1 MTASKSPTVGDVFE
15 LLNRWRHLPFYL
27 LETRAAPFFAIFL
40 RDVLSAKFEKEMH
53 ETVIPEF
60 PLRIRTLYNA
70 EERKKRGLEPSPGHS
85 NNVDYVAFDKDL
97 HTAYLVELK
106 TDMGSMRDDQNE
118 YLGAAQRKV
127 FPALVEGVIKLA
139 KGSPDSK
146 RKYVH
151 LLHQLAE
158 PEFISVPD
166 GLYKKSF
173 GRDRVVAGWS
183 EEAKGLKIGGPR
195 CLQTKV
201 VFIQPRPRSKATED
215 TAKTYDFQHIYF
227 DQVANVVQRR
237 GDLGCIFANFLRQ
250 WTKDAGSPDP
260 RCFDPS

>member
-15 LLNRWRHLPFYL
+15 LLNRWRHLPFYS

-70 EERKKRGLEPSPGHS
+70 EERKKRGLESSRGHS

-97 HTAYLVELK
+97 QTVYLVELK
-106 TDMGSMRDDQNE
+106 TDMGSVRDDQNK
-118 YLGAAQRKV
+118 YLFAARRKA
-127 FPALVEGVIKLA
+127 FPALVEGVTKLA
-139 KGSPDSK
+139 RGSDNK

-158 PEFISVPD
+158 LKFVSVPK
-166 GLYKKSF
+166 GVYKKSF
-173 GRDRVVAGWS
+173 GRDRVVAGWTK
-183 EEAKGLKIGGPR
+183 EAKGLKLVGQK
-195 CLQTKV
+195 CLKTEV
-201 VFIQPRPRSKATED
+201 VFIQPRPAED
-215 TAKTYDFQHIYF
+215 TEKTYDFQHICF
-227 DQVANVVQRR
+227 DQVASIVQRH
-237 GDLGCIFANFLRQ
+237 GDLGCIFANYLRQ
-250 WTKDAGSPDP
+250 WTEDAGSQDP
-260 RCFDPS
+260 KSFDRS